1 MRKLFFQK
9 ILKHYKMI
17 YSVIRRVR
25 IKKVER
31 LLPLNLSERV
41 DLVFQTDSKEAAK
54 YYYENI
60 VTETPEW
67 YLITS
72 HLVFSNSNGQ
82 ITKTKD

>member
-1 MRKLFFQK
+1 ML
-9 ILKHYKMI
+9 

-25 IKKVER
+25 IKELER
-31 LLPLNLSERV
+31 LLLPINLSERV
-41 DLVFQTDSKEAAK
+41 DLVFQTDSKDSAK

-60 VTETPEW
+60 VIETTEW

-72 HLVFSNSNGQ
+72 HLVFSNSNSNEQ

>member
-1 MRKLFFQK
+1 ML
-9 ILKHYKMI
+9 

-25 IKKVER
+25 IKELER
-31 LLPLNLSERV
+31 LLLPLNLSERV
-41 DLVFQTDSKEAAK
+41 DLVFQTDSKDSAK

-60 VTETPEW
+60 VTETAEW

-72 HLVFSNSNGQ
+72 HLLFSNSNSNEQ